1 MMRNKTKDRF
11 EDLVSKELNHYFV
24 VSVLQCHLLLIVI
37 NFSFVVAYTYT
48 NPLLFDFQVETNLQS
63 F

>member
-1 MMRNKTKDRF
+1 MPLISIKSCNHLRIILMMRNKTKDRF

-37 NFSFVVAYTYT
+37 NFSFVV
-48 NPLLFDFQVETNLQS
+48 N
-63 F
+63 